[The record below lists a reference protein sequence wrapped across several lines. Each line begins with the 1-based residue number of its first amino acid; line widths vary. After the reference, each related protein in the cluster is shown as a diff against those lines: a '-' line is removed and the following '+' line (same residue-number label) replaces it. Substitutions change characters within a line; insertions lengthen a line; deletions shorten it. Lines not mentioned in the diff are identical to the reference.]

1 MTNLETE
8 IKTLTKKM
16 VEYDDT
22 QNEGSADGYN
32 PYRDQ
37 IEKLQ
42 SNLLNAKDVSWTR
55 ERTIARRAGWKAWV
69 LKTASENNG
78 KMPAKKMCKQVSEQG
93 WDIDCLKRAVKK
105 YNL

>member
-8 IKTLTKKM
+8 IKTLTKKAAQ
-16 VEYDDT
+16 YDKT
-22 QNEGSADGYN
+22 QNEGGEGYN

-37 IEKLQ
+37 IEAIQDKII
-42 SNLLNAKDVSWTR
+42 NAKDITWTKD
-55 ERTIARRAGWKAWV
+55 RTIARRAEWKQWV

-78 KMPAKKMCKQVSEQG
+78 KIPAKKMCKQVSEQG